1 MPLRSRIVYDLPPD
15 LREEL
20 EQRIIRDGYS
30 RYARHAAW
38 LAERGHGISEASLQR
53 YGRQLRHIERIRVA
67 TREATAIRESTPDD
81 GQLADATIRL
91 LQVAI
96 HDAAQRLG
104 EDADEPAVLA
114 AIRADL
120 RSLGAAGRAVAELAR
135 ASRAVR
141 DERRLTAAE
150 AAAQAGEAAR
160 AAGVSPDVE
169 AAIRRAIEGEP
180 TA

>member
-1 MPLRSRIVYDLPPD
+1 MT
-15 LREEL
+15 
-20 EQRIIRDGYS
+20 G
-30 RYARHAAW
+30 AGAAT
-38 LAERGHGISEASLQR
+38 GCHHISEASIQR

-96 HDAAQRLG
+96 HDAAQKLG

-114 AIRADL
+114 AIRHDL
-120 RSLGAAGRAVAELAR
+120 RALASAGRAVADLAR

-141 DERRLTAAE
+141 DERRLTTAE
-150 AAAQAGEAAR
+150 AAAQAGAAAR
-160 AAGVSPDVE
+160 AAGVSPEVE
-169 AAIRRAIEGEP
+169 AAIRRQIEGTSAP
-180 TA
+180 INSD